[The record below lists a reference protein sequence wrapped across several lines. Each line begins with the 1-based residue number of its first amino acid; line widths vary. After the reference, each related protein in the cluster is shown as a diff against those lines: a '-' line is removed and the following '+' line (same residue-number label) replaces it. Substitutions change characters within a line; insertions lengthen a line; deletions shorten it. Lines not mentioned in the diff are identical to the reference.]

1 MKKKRS
7 KSRVVFDVLS
17 IIAQEEKCTVSI
29 ILRRANVSYSVFKE
43 IEENLK
49 KKKLISVE
57 TNGNGKNVYRIT
69 KDGKEFLK
77 EWRKFKR
84 LMELYGLEP

>member
-17 IIAQEEKCTVSI
+17 IIAQEDKCTVSI

-49 KKKLISVE
+49 KKNLIEVN
-57 TNGNGKNVYRIT
+57 TNGGKSIYKIT

>member
-49 KKKLISVE
+49 KKKLIDVKE
-57 TNGNGKNVYRIT
+57 NGGKNIYKIT
-69 KDGKEFLK
+69 KEGREFLK

>member
-17 IIAQEEKCTVSI
+17 IIAQEDKCTVSI

-49 KKKLISVE
+49 KKNLIEVK
-57 TNGNGKNVYRIT
+57 TNGGKSIYKIT